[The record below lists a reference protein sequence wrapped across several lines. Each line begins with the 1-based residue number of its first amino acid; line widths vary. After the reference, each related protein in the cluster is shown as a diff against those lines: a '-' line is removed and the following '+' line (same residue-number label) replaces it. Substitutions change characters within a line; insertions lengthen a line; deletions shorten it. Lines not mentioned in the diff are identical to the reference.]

1 MLSRP
6 SLLLPDGYLTI
17 HQGFRQN
24 LGLLWVEFFPVL
36 TEVAQ
41 LFIGHI
47 EDILIAELTVKFVQ
61 NVIHEG
67 HVILY

>member
-1 MLSRP
+1 MELFSM
-6 SLLLPDGYLTI
+6 
-17 HQGFRQN
+17 
-24 LGLLWVEFFPVL
+24 L

-47 EDILIAELTVKFVQ
+47 ENILIAELTVKLVQ
-61 NVIHEG
+61 NVIHKG

>member
-1 MLSRP
+1 M
-6 SLLLPDGYLTI
+6 LPDRYLTI

-24 LGLLWVEFFPVL
+24 LGLLWMELFSML

-47 EDILIAELTVKFVQ
+47 ENILIAELTVKLVQ
-61 NVIHEG
+61 NVIHKG